1 MAESEKIEEF
11 SQHLDDLYSVQSR
24 KLYRIIE
31 ETGETAFSKQGPL
44 HKYRKTAL
52 LDKLIEYFV
61 GTEEYE
67 KCAYL
72 NKIKEKISK

>member
-1 MAESEKIEEF
+1 MTGSRKIEEF

-31 ETGETAFSKQGPL
+31 EKGEMVFSKQGPL
-44 HKYRKTAL
+44 YKYRKTEL
-52 LDKLIEYFV
+52 IDKLIEYFI

-72 NKIKEKISK
+72 NKIKEKISN

>member
-1 MAESEKIEEF
+1 MTGSGKIEEF

-24 KLYRIIE
+24 KLYRLIE
-31 ETGETAFSKQGPL
+31 KIGEKAFTKEGPL
-44 HKYRKTAL
+44 YKYKKTAL

-61 GTEEYE
+61 STEEYE